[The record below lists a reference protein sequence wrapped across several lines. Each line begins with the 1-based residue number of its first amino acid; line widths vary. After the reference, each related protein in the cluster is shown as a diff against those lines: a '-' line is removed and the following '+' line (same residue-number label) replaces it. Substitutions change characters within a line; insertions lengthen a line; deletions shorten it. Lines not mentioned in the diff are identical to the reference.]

1 MPELRSCASV
11 EAALLLLLLL
21 LGIDSGPRAV
31 ANVGS
36 GFDLTNNTTF
46 LSNKLGSCNT
56 EGASVGCD

>member
-11 EAALLLLLLL
+11 EAALLLLL

-36 GFDLTNNTTF
+36 GFDLTNNTIYPFKQTWLMQYERSF
-46 LSNKLGSCNT
+46 SRL
-56 EGASVGCD
+56 